1 MKNIIL
7 IVLLVTSF
15 FFLRLYKIDER
26 VNFSM
31 DQGLFLLKSW
41 DIYQNKEI
49 TLIGPTAS
57 PLVHGRQFFQG
68 PLIYYSIILVM
79 LVSGWNVIRA
89 SYFLVFLN
97 FLALI
102 FLYLAA
108 KKIFNKKIAI
118 IVSLLFTFLPISI
131 NFSNFLWNPN
141 FLLILTPIFIFLGLK
156 SFSSKKWWCFLIWGI
171 LGGICF
177 QFHFQFV
184 LILFFTFCFLVF
196 KKQELKNILL
206 FIGGALVGYSPL
218 LIFDLRN
225 NFYNIKTILE
235 WLRFGG
241 DEKITV
247 PIYYFL
253 SFVPFVCLGLAWLIG
268 KLKNKIVLILLLIG
282 LISYSFYTK
291 INQKE
296 ALGMPNGWNYLL
308 QDKVVEKILKNGCP
322 KNFNVASTISGD
334 TRSYDLRFL
343 LTAKNCKAMG
353 VEEYPRAEKLFLI
366 APVSRPPE
374 TETVWEVSSLGK
386 FKINQQIN
394 ITPDIIFYE
403 LGKK

>member
-1 MKNIIL
+1 MKNII
-7 IVLLVTSF
+7 IVLLVISF
-15 FFLRLYKIDER
+15 FFLRLYKIEER

-31 DQGLFLLKSW
+31 DQGIFLLRSW
-41 DIYQNKEI
+41 DIFQKKEI

-57 PLVHGRQFFQG
+57 PLVYGHQFFQG
-68 PLIYYSIILVM
+68 PLIYYSIIFVM
-79 LVSGWNVIRA
+79 LISDWNVIMA

-102 FLYLAA
+102 FLYLAT

-118 IVSLLFTFLPISI
+118 ISAVIFTFLPLAI

-141 FLLILTPIFIFLGLK
+141 FLLILTPIFVFLGSK
-156 SFSSKKWWCFLIWGI
+156 SFSNKKWWFLIWGI
-171 LGGICF
+171 FGGICL

-184 LILFFTFCFLVF
+184 LIFLFTFLFLIL
-196 KKQELKNILL
+196 KKQEWKKILL
-206 FIGGALVGYSPL
+206 FIGGAIIGYSPL

-241 DEKITV
+241 DEKVAI

-253 SFVPFVCLGLAWLIG
+253 SFVPFVCLGLAWLIN
-268 KLKNKIVLILLLIG
+268 KIKNKILLILLLIS

-296 ALGMPNGWNYLL
+296 AFGMPSGWNYVL
-308 QDKVVEKILKNGCP
+308 QEKTVKKILEKGCP
-322 KNFNVASTISGD
+322 KNFNVASTVSGD

-343 LTAKNCKAMG
+343 LITKNCKPMG
-353 VEEYPRAEKLFLI
+353 VEEYPKAEKLFLI
-366 APVSRPPE
+366 APENRPPE
-374 TETVWEVSSLGK
+374 TEKVWEVQSLGK
-386 FKINQQIN
+386 FKINNQEKMSSN
-394 ITPDIIFYE
+394 IILYE
-403 LGKK
+403 LEKI